1 MKNHFKILVICIFIF
16 SSCSKS
22 NFETSYFD
30 EYKIHFSILIPP
42 FYTGDMNI
50 KSDKSFKITFFS
62 QGDSLYGFK
71 AVCDSVI
78 GRITDLE
85 MTKLVELCK
94 LADVYKVDFSNIGG
108 GSTIDY
114 QDDFPCEIE
123 INGTSTRTNKLSFSE
138 GNIPK
143 ESRDL
148 ENYTLTLMN
157 MYYKWR

>member
-22 NFETSYFD
+22 NIETSYFD
-30 EYKIHFSILIPP
+30 EYKIHYTILIPP

-50 KSDKSFKITFFS
+50 KSDKSFKITYFS
-62 QGDSLYGFK
+62 RGDSLYGFK
-71 AVCDSVI
+71 AVNDSVI

-94 LADVYKVDFSNIGG
+94 LADVYKVDFSNTGG
-108 GSTIDY
+108 GATCYSIDS
-114 QDDFPCEIE
+114 FLCEIE
-123 INGTSTRTNKLSFSE
+123 INGTSGRTNKLSFSE

-148 ENYTLTLMN
+148 QDYTLTLMN